1 MQGYVLLWGIGIA
14 NKCAIH
20 IRGRRIL
27 GQLKSWK
34 FRKKGEVFVG
44 LYGVDGDFIHWWKRR
59 KKWNENPIPKGKLQA
74 QAKKEPMTCTL
85 DCCYID
91 KVFGDKIYKLKRDAE
106 ATAATD
112 IDNSES
118 IVIESPLPL
127 PTKQSMVPSAVNLD
141 TPTLMITTYDKV
153 ISRRS
158 CKSFRKR
165 RVWAKIANMQATSFE
180 EQMNKWKRDEQ
191 AEGGE
196 VSSAIWVDLWT
207 KPAHRYGLRMK
218 WGIGRRHFINDPTYK
233 MASVFN
239 HRFIKLGLEDKAVF
253 QGLVMMSVQ
262 FVSQLDIRSPTLVTT
277 IRRNN

>member
-1 MQGYVLLWGIGIA
+1 
-14 NKCAIH
+14 
-20 IRGRRIL
+20 
-27 GQLKSWK
+27 
-34 FRKKGEVFVG
+34 
-44 LYGVDGDFIHWWKRR
+44 
-59 KKWNENPIPKGKLQA
+59 
-74 QAKKEPMTCTL
+74 MTCTL
-85 DCCYID
+85 DCRYLD
-91 KVFGDKIYKLKRDAE
+91 KDFGDNIYKLKRDAE

-127 PTKQSMVPSAVNLD
+127 PTKLSMVPSAVNLD

-153 ISRRS
+153 ISRRVSGRS

-165 RVWAKIANMQATSFE
+165 RVWATIANMQAASFE
-180 EQMNKWKRDEQ
+180 EQMNKLKRDEQ

-207 KPAHRYGLRMK
+207 KPANKYGLRMEL
-218 WGIGRRHFINDPTYK
+218 GLGRRHFINDPTCK

-239 HRFIKLGLEDKAVF
+239 HRFIKLGLEDKDVF

-262 FVSQLDIRSPTLVTT
+262 FVSQLDIRSPTLATT